1 METKL
6 TLLPIDDQLSGFDLG
21 DFSLTHEGVTITSAG
36 RTPSQSMM
44 IFIFLS
50 DLLDMLGALTK
61 SYPKRAH
68 KIIAADSSFS
78 LVLKKSGQNLV
89 VEDRNAT
96 IVLPLQEFLET
107 IYSDICHWLEPLK
120 IRIDPDDPA
129 LADLISALDKLKTIL

>member
-1 METKL
+1 MEIKL

-44 IFIFLS
+44 FFIFLS

-61 SYPKRAH
+61 SYSKRAH

-89 VEDRNAT
+89 VEDGSTSRMVYAWEKVLEFANQFKGLSFTAAT
-96 IVLPLQEFLET
+96 RV
-107 IYSDICHWLEPLK
+107 WK
-120 IRIDPDDPA
+120 A
-129 LADLISALDKLKTIL
+129 KKL